1 MPAAS
6 ELLAAARKAREHAYA
21 PYSNFAVGAALA
33 TKAGDVVTGANV
45 ENASYPVGMC
55 AERTALFS
63 AVARGHRDFDAIAIV
78 GPEGVALTPCGACRQ
93 ALSEFGDMRVV
104 REGCDDVALRD
115 LLPDA
120 FGPRHLARTGI

>member
-6 ELLAAARKAREHAYA
+6 ELLEAARKARANAYA
-21 PYSNFAVGAALA
+21 PYSNFTVGAALL
-33 TKAGDVVTGANV
+33 TKAGDVIGGANV

-55 AERTALFS
+55 AERTALFA
-63 AVARGHRDFDAIAIV
+63 AVAQGHRSFEAIAIV

-93 ALSEFGDMRVV
+93 ALSEFGDLRVV
-104 REGCDDVALRD
+104 REGRDDVPLRD

-120 FGPRHLARTGI
+120 FGPRHLARTGV